1 MQIIQLN
8 YTRCVSLDFQ
18 LSIVSRFCYPV
29 RIIFLTLPKAGRYRI
44 SFLNTENMKLGVYEQ
59 IINDLFEEKI
69 SSLDRTRFYIGERPI
84 AKNEVAK
91 LLSMYLTNIFEQVLS
106 EVVDSSDGEEENND
120 SSIQNGLNLA
130 NSIIRKLVSDFHLD
144 SGNLVSAQARILTAV
159 IDKTQSDYPDL
170 ATRLSEI
177 MPINGL
183 VNGALFTGKGIK
195 LYTELQ
201 KEIASSDEIRLMV
214 SFIKKRGLALILPQL
229 KDFTNRGGQLKVITT
244 TYMQATDYEAVLQL
258 SSLKNTE
265 IKITYDITEERLH
278 AKAYIFLRETGF
290 NTAYVGSSNLSEQ
303 ALDTGAEWNVKVTQL
318 EQPKMMKTI
327 VGAFEAAWWAEG
339 YEAFVAGEDNDRLKE
354 ALKSEVNNDIDF
366 NTLKGLIRPF
376 DYQQEILERL
386 QVEREVRNHWRNLV
400 VAATGTGKTVMAAS
414 DYKSFAEQHDRA
426 RLLFVAHREEIL
438 RQSLQT
444 FRHVLCDYN
453 FGEKWFAGEEPANYE
468 HVFAS
473 KDTLNNRLEEL
484 HLPADYYDYII
495 IDEVH
500 HVAASSYRKIINYFT
515 PKILLGLTATPE
527 RMDGEDIT
535 QDFDG
540 TISAEIRLDDALNKG
555 LLAPFHYYGITDS
568 VDYSEVAWEKGQYV
582 ASELSRIYTAND
594 SRTAVILQSLQRYLT
609 DVRNVRALCFCVS
622 QEHAKY
628 MASKFILCG
637 LKAAFLTSENEPMRA
652 PLYRRLKNKEINY
665 LFVVDMFNEGVDIPE
680 VDTILF
686 LRPTNSLTVFIQQF
700 GRGLRKAEGKTHV
713 NILDYV
719 GNSHAEFN
727 YTDRMR
733 VMLGRTSMSVAE
745 EMERDCPHLPLGC
758 QIMLEPKAKEY
769 IMNNIRGAIQ
779 RFTARR
785 INALVQNFEKNHSA
799 PLSLSSF
806 VRIYQ
811 APLEKIYRGRTWN
824 QVLYDAGLTQDCS
837 SYNVEL
843 SRAVFR
849 KWLATDSYS
858 YLNFIQQLAVRSF
871 NVNVDNLS
879 PIEQKWLLMLYYDL
893 FEDAGRFNTLQE
905 MVNALS
911 KDAIFC
917 KELEEVMNL
926 ILQSNK
932 AYEKEDNSLIPDF
945 PLKLHGIY
953 TKAQIQV
960 AIGTSTLKRKSSA
973 REGVERNRQMNIEAM
988 FVDIIKN
995 REEGSTTDYDDKALS
1010 PDLFQWDTQNRV
1022 RPESN
1027 EGQAYI
1033 KQTQTMLLFVREQ
1046 KNFVEDKSRTM
1057 GYVYLGRVTLK
1068 DWEYKN
1074 LGIRSQMQIK
1084 WNMVEPIPGSVM
1096 HFARI
1101 KEIA

>member
-170 ATRLSEI
+170 AKRLSEI

-719 GNSHAEFN
+719 GNSRAEFN

-824 QVLYDAGLTQDCS
+824 QTLYEAGVAQDCS
-837 SYNVEL
+837 SFNGEL

-849 KWLATDSYS
+849 KWLATDS
-858 YLNFIQQLAVRSF
+858 
-871 NVNVDNLS
+871 
-879 PIEQKWLLMLYYDL
+879 
-893 FEDAGRFNTLQE
+893 
-905 MVNALS
+905 
-911 KDAIFC
+911 
-917 KELEEVMNL
+917 
-926 ILQSNK
+926 
-932 AYEKEDNSLIPDF
+932 
-945 PLKLHGIY
+945 
-953 TKAQIQV
+953 
-960 AIGTSTLKRKSSA
+960 
-973 REGVERNRQMNIEAM
+973 
-988 FVDIIKN
+988 
-995 REEGSTTDYDDKALS
+995 
-1010 PDLFQWDTQNRV
+1010 
-1022 RPESN
+1022 
-1027 EGQAYI
+1027 
-1033 KQTQTMLLFVREQ
+1033 
-1046 KNFVEDKSRTM
+1046 
-1057 GYVYLGRVTLK
+1057 
-1068 DWEYKN
+1068 
-1074 LGIRSQMQIK
+1074 
-1084 WNMVEPIPGSVM
+1084 
-1096 HFARI
+1096 
-1101 KEIA
+1101 